1 MREKLNNNLRLLT
14 ESEEGYGIIVEWIT
28 KGGCSGSVGDRIE
41 DTTLIKEYQ
50 VLSRKLHEG
59 LGDASDTESIFMNCI
74 LQKCDTQ
81 NRNGRYY
88 PRELLEREDA
98 KYQEL
103 IREGRALGAADH
115 PDITYISLKSG
126 EVSHR
131 VIKTWWEGNT
141 LHGILE
147 IMTSRAYHEMGGIFC
162 EGDQVANL
170 LRKGVKLGISS
181 RGIGTLKN
189 IGGKNTVQKDF
200 ELICY
205 DLVSTPS
212 TPGAFLY
219 PKTEINLRESE
230 EIEKTNLLISNSLE
244 KKLKK
249 FLK

>member
-1 MREKLNNNLRLLT
+1 MKKKINNMRLLT
-14 ESEEGYGIIVEWIT
+14 ESEEGFGIIVESNT
-28 KGGCSGSVGDRIE
+28 SSGCSGYVSADMQNNE
-41 DTTLIKEYQ
+41 LLKEYEE
-50 VLSRKLHEG
+50 VGKKKG
-59 LGDASDTESIFMNCI
+59 TVFMNCI

-88 PRELLEREDA
+88 PEEILKREDT

-103 IREGRALGAADH
+103 IKEGRALGAADH
-115 PDITYISLKSG
+115 PDVTYISLKSS

-131 VIKTWWEGNT
+131 VVKTWWEGNT
-141 LHGILE
+141 LHGVLE

-162 EGDQVANL
+162 EGDQIANL
-170 LRKGVKLGISS
+170 LEKGVKLGISS
-181 RGIGTLKN
+181 RGIGSLKN
-189 IGGKNTVQKDF
+189 IGGKNTVQRDF

-219 PKTEINLRESE
+219 PKEEINLRESE
-230 EIEKTNLLISNSLE
+230 NKLENKTLIDSKLAKNLKN
-244 KKLKK
+244 